1 MNRTMIA
8 GLAAVLALAACGEK
22 KGEPQQQAMPG
33 MGNMPGMAGMTM
45 QADSLMPMMRAHLD
59 SLAGTPAQLAM
70 GMLVAHDAMASR
82 MLDAMGADMTGM
94 AMKPDPTWTAL
105 TDSIRRDLA
114 DLPALSGRP
123 LDARLKAHIGRMRQ
137 LMTMH
142 DGMMRGGTMN
152 R

>member
-1 MNRTMIA
+1 MSRTMIA
-8 GLAAVLALAACGEK
+8 GLVAVVVLAACGEK
-22 KGEPQQQAMPG
+22 KRESQQQAMPG
-33 MGNMPGMAGMTM
+33 MGDMPGMAGMTM

-59 SLAGTPAQLAM
+59 SLARTPAQFAT

-94 AMKPDPTWTAL
+94 GMKPDPAWTAL

-123 LDARLKAHIGRMRQ
+123 LDARLKAHIDRMRR
-137 LMTMH
+137 LMTLH
-142 DGMMRGGTMN
+142 DGMMRGDTMN